1 MGQPIAAPVPDIEY
15 KSWEEDALLDSEGTV
30 VRAVVVDDQAI
41 VRTAVKTMLTEAG
54 IEVIGEADDGE
65 AAVRLVTELAPE
77 VVVMD
82 LGLPGISGIEAT
94 RLLATLAPV
103 SRVLVLTGSA
113 DQHDVFEAILAG
125 ACGYLTKDAGAEEIG
140 EAVRAAAAGESVI
153 SRAVA
158 GRLLNEIRGRDADE
172 EPGDA
177 IRATLTHRELEV
189 LKLVASG
196 KENNEIARNLF
207 ISPKTVQNHM
217 SSILTKLQLENRIQA
232 AVAAVRSGIV

>member
-1 MGQPIAAPVPDIEY
+1 MT
-15 KSWEEDALLDSEGTV
+15 DAEGTV
-30 VRAVVVDDQAI
+30 VRVVVVDDQTI
-41 VRTAVKTMLTEAG
+41 VRTAVKTMLTGAG
-54 IEVIGEADDGE
+54 IDVIGEAEDGE
-65 AAVRLVTELAPE
+65 SAVDLVTELAPE

-94 RLLATLAPV
+94 RKLATVAPV

-113 DQHDVFEAILAG
+113 DQHDVFDAILAG
-125 ACGYLTKDAGAEEIG
+125 ACGYLLKDASAEEIG

-153 SRAVA
+153 SRSVA
-158 GRLLNEIRGRDADE
+158 GRLLNEIRGRDSDV

-177 IRATLTHRELEV
+177 IRATLTDRELEV

-217 SSILTKLQLENRIQA
+217 SSILAKLQLENRIQA

>member
-1 MGQPIAAPVPDIEY
+1 LT
-15 KSWEEDALLDSEGTV
+15 DAEGTV
-30 VRAVVVDDQAI
+30 VRVVVVDDQAI
-41 VRTAVKTMLTEAG
+41 VRTAVKTMLTGAG
-54 IEVIGEADDGE
+54 IEVIGEAEDGE
-65 AAVRLVTELAPE
+65 TAVDLVTELAPE

-82 LGLPGISGIEAT
+82 LGLPGITGIEAT
-94 RLLATLAPV
+94 RKLATVAPV

-113 DQHDVFEAILAG
+113 DQHDVFDAILAG
-125 ACGYLTKDAGAEEIG
+125 ACGYLLKDAGAEEIG
-140 EAVRAAAAGESVI
+140 DAVRAAAAGESVI
-153 SRAVA
+153 SRSVA
-158 GRLLNEIRGRDADE
+158 GRLLDEIRGRDSDA

-177 IRATLTHRELEV
+177 IRATLTDRELEV

-217 SSILTKLQLENRIQA
+217 ASILAKLQLENRIQA